1 MSNGFF
7 KELEDALDNEWISM
21 QDICAIFAGFCPIE
35 PYQSNYGRAD
45 PNRRY
50 KRISDGEVVKLS
62 QSDVKGINRYLDKWA
77 KSDFTNPRTNP
88 DAQVRDSRIT
98 DGNDSEIRVRFAF
111 EVGLGF
117 RPEEERIYDLYDAA
131 FDAGLLP
138 IKPSVPTDEFLEQT
152 TPAPK
157 LSQSPMQD
165 YLIKITKYESDLTAG
180 KLFAR
185 WEKEKPYCINEIIPD
200 KNEPKSYFLNYRVK
214 FTTHSQ
220 KVIESDY
227 DALESAINRAKKFNN
242 KSAK

>member
-1 MSNGFF
+1 
-7 KELEDALDNEWISM
+7 M
-21 QDICAIFAGFCPIE
+21 QDICAIFVGFCPLE
-35 PYQSNYGRAD
+35 PYQSNFGGPD
-45 PNRRY
+45 INRRY
-50 KRISDGEVVKLS
+50 KRIADGEEVKPS
-62 QSDVKGINRYLDKWA
+62 EADFKEMRHYLDKWSL
-77 KSDFTNPRTNP
+77 SDFDIQSN
-88 DAQVRDSRIT
+88 SRYPNKI
-98 DGNDSEIRVRFAF
+98 DVNDTVISVRFAF
-111 EVGLGF
+111 KVGLGF
-117 RPEEERIYDLYDAA
+117 RPLDERICNLYDAA
-131 FDAGLLP
+131 VDAGILP
-138 IKPSVPTDEFLEQT
+138 VEPSVPVEELIKQV

-157 LSQSPMQD
+157 LSQSPLQD

>member
-1 MSNGFF
+1 VSNGFF

-21 QDICAIFAGFCPIE
+21 QDICAIFVGFCPLE
-35 PYQSNYGRAD
+35 PYQSNFGGPD
-45 PNRRY
+45 INRRY
-50 KRISDGEVVKLS
+50 KRIADGEEVKPS
-62 QSDVKGINRYLDKWA
+62 EADFKEMRHYLDKWSL
-77 KSDFTNPRTNP
+77 SDFDIQSN
-88 DAQVRDSRIT
+88 SRYPNKI
-98 DGNDSEIRVRFAF
+98 DVNDTVISVRFAF
-111 EVGLGF
+111 KVGLGF
-117 RPEEERIYDLYDAA
+117 RPLDERICNLYDAA
-131 FDAGLLP
+131 VDAGILP
-138 IKPSVPTDEFLEQT
+138 VEPSVPVEELIKQV

-157 LSQSPMQD
+157 LSQSPLQD